1 MQKYNFK
8 KIEKKW
14 QKKWDENKVFKVTQN
29 KNKKKYYVLEMFP
42 YPSGKLHMGH
52 VRNYTLGDVL
62 ARFKRSKGFNVLH
75 PMGWDSF
82 GLPAENAAREN
93 NIHPK
98 IWTVKNI
105 NTMKTQLKQ
114 MGLSYDWSREISTC
128 DKNYYYHEQKIFLKF
143 LKNDL
148 VYKKSSYVNWDPT
161 EKCVL
166 ANEQVIDGKGWRSGV
181 PIERKLMSQWFLR
194 ITRYAEELEQSLKDL
209 KFWPDQVKTMQKN
222 WIGKSEGLK
231 IKFHTDN
238 KNLLVLRII
247 EIFTTRADTLF
258 GASFIGLAP
267 DHPISKELSK
277 KEPKIKN
284 FIETCQK
291 NLVLK
296 EEDFEKIEKIG
307 FKTQLH
313 AIHPITQEKLPV
325 FIANFIIMDYGTG
338 AIFGCPAQDQRDYE
352 FAKKY
357 DLQIKQVIK
366 TPKNQNLNKA
376 YTGDGTLINSKFLN
390 GLNVKEAK
398 KKISKYLIG
407 QNMAKMKTIYRL
419 KDWGISRQRYW
430 GCPIPVMYLEDG
442 TMIPVPEKDLP
453 ITLPEDINFSK
464 ASNPLIQHPKWKH
477 TKCPKTGQVAIRE
490 TETFDTFF
498 ESSWY
503 FIRFC
508 SPHSSKIIDKKEAN
522 YWLPI
527 DQYIGGIEHAI
538 LHLLYARFFTRAL
551 YDCGLINIQ
560 EPFCN
565 LLTQGMVCH
574 KTYKDKNGNW
584 YNPNEGLKI
593 PEIIVGKSEKMS
605 KSKKNVIDPDSM
617 LEKYGADT
625 ARLFMLS
632 DSPPE
637 RNLEWADTGVNGAF
651 KYLNKL
657 WNLIISNIELLKQ
670 KKNSY
675 SKNSD
680 DKEILMAMNKTI
692 HNVTHDYENFHFNR
706 AVARIREF
714 TNIIFAKENELKK
727 KQNLFK
733 KAIETTIKLLAPIT
747 PHIVEEI
754 WFLIGNKSFIIQNS
768 WPKAEDKFLKTTTA
782 TIAVQINGKLKDTI
796 DLPIDTSEKKIEKTA
811 LTLPSV
817 TKTMKKKTSKKIIV
831 VKNKVINIVI

>member
-1 MQKYNFK
+1 M
-8 KIEKKW
+8 
-14 QKKWDENKVFKVTQN
+14 
-29 KNKKKYYVLEMFP
+29 
-42 YPSGKLHMGH
+42 S
-52 VRNYTLGDVL
+52 
-62 ARFKRSKGFNVLH
+62 
-75 PMGWDSF
+75 
-82 GLPAENAAREN
+82 
-93 NIHPK
+93 
-98 IWTVKNI
+98 
-105 NTMKTQLKQ
+105 NT
-114 MGLSYDWSREISTC
+114 D
-128 DKNYYYHEQKIFLKF
+128 
-143 LKNDL
+143 
-148 VYKKSSYVNWDPT
+148 
-161 EKCVL
+161 
-166 ANEQVIDGKGWRSGV
+166 A
-181 PIERKLMSQWFLR
+181 
-194 ITRYAEELEQSLKDL
+194 
-209 KFWPDQVKTMQKN
+209 
-222 WIGKSEGLK
+222 
-231 IKFHTDN
+231 
-238 KNLLVLRII
+238 KNLIADKVEKNNWGYKTATYHLRDWLV
-247 EIFTTRADTLF
+247 
-258 GASFIGLAP
+258 
-267 DHPISKELSK
+267 
-277 KEPKIKN
+277 
-284 FIETCQK
+284 
-291 NLVLK
+291 
-296 EEDFEKIEKIG
+296 
-307 FKTQLH
+307 
-313 AIHPITQEKLPV
+313 
-325 FIANFIIMDYGTG
+325 
-338 AIFGCPAQDQRDYE
+338 
-352 FAKKY
+352 
-357 DLQIKQVIK
+357 
-366 TPKNQNLNKA
+366 
-376 YTGDGTLINSKFLN
+376 
-390 GLNVKEAK
+390 
-398 KKISKYLIG
+398 
-407 QNMAKMKTIYRL
+407 
-419 KDWGISRQRYW
+419 SRQRYW

-453 ITLPEDINFSK
+453 ITLPEDIDFSK

-714 TNIIFAKENELKK
+714 TNIIFEKENELKK

-768 WPKAEDKFLKTTTA
+768 WPKVEDKFLKTTNV

>member
-1 MQKYNFK
+1 
-8 KIEKKW
+8 
-14 QKKWDENKVFKVTQN
+14 
-29 KNKKKYYVLEMFP
+29 MFP

-52 VRNYTLGDVL
+52 VRNYTLGDVV
-62 ARFKRSKGFNVLH
+62 ARFKRSKDFNVLH

-82 GLPAENAAREN
+82 GLPAENAAKEN

-98 IWTVKNI
+98 IWTIKNI
-105 NTMKTQLKQ
+105 NTMKTQLKR
-114 MGLSYDWSREISTC
+114 MGFSYDWSREISTC
-128 DKNYYYHEQKIFLKF
+128 DKDYYYHEQKIFLKF

-148 VYKKSSYVNWDPT
+148 VYKKSGYVNWDPK

-166 ANEQVIDGKGWRSGV
+166 ANEQVIDGKGWRSGA
-181 PIERKLMSQWFLR
+181 PIERKLMPQWFLR
-194 ITRYAEELEQSLKDL
+194 ITKYSRELEQSLKAL

-222 WIGKSEGLK
+222 WIGKSEGFK
-231 IKFHTDN
+231 IKFTTDN
-238 KNLLVLRII
+238 KNLQPLKII
-247 EIFTTRADTLF
+247 EVFTTRPDTLF

-267 DHPISKELSK
+267 EHPISKELAK
-277 KEPKIKN
+277 KETKIKI
-284 FIETCQK
+284 FIESCQK

-307 FKTQLH
+307 FKTKLY
-313 AIHPITQEKLPV
+313 AIHPLTKEKLPV

-338 AIFGCPAQDQRDYE
+338 AVFGCPAHDQRDYE

-357 DLQIKQVIK
+357 NLQIKQVIK
-366 TPKNQNLNKA
+366 PAQNQNLDKA
-376 YTGDGTLINSKFLN
+376 YTGDGILINSKFLD

-407 QNMAKMKTIYRL
+407 QNIAKTKTIYRL

-442 TMIPVPEKDLP
+442 TMVPVPEKDFPVILP
-453 ITLPEDINFSK
+453 DNIDFSK
-464 ASNPLIQHPKWKH
+464 SGNLLKEHPKWKY
-477 TKCPKTGQVAIRE
+477 TKCPITGKPAIRE

-508 SPHSSKIIDKKEAN
+508 SPNSSKIIDEKEAN
-522 YWLPI
+522 YWLPV

-551 YDCGLINIQ
+551 NNCGLINIK
-560 EPFCN
+560 EPFYN

-584 YNPNEGLKI
+584 HSPDEGLKI
-593 PEIIVGKSEKMS
+593 PKIIVGKSEKMS

-625 ARLFMLS
+625 ARFFMLS

-637 RNLEWADTGVNGAF
+637 RNLEWAETGINGAF

-657 WNLIISNIELLKQ
+657 WDLIVNNIGLLKQ
-670 KKNSY
+670 KKSNY
-675 SKNSD
+675 LENAG
-680 DKEILMAMNKTI
+680 DKEILVAMNKAIYNITL
-692 HNVTHDYENFHFNR
+692 DYENFHFNR

-714 TNIIFAKENELKK
+714 TNLIFEKENELKK
-727 KQNLFK
+727 KQSLFK
-733 KAIETTIKLLAPIT
+733 NILETIMKLLAPIT
-747 PHIVEEI
+747 PHIVEEM
-754 WFLIGNKSFIIQNS
+754 WFLIGNKNFIIQNS
-768 WPKAEDKFLKTTTA
+768 WPKAEKKFLKTTNV
-782 TIAVQINGKLKDTI
+782 TIAVQINGKLKGTI
-796 DLPIDTSEKKIEKTA
+796 NLPIDAPEKEIEKTA

-817 TKTMKKKTSKKIIV
+817 IKTMEVNKLKKIII